1 MTGDSLRDDRDAIQA
16 GIAAL
21 VDQLRDAKLAMDVYP
36 DEREWWG
43 IRVDDL
49 SDELAALEAALDEAD
64 AAVARDDPELGPW
77 GRDGL

>member
-64 AAVARDDPELGPW
+64 AAVARDDPERQPW
-77 GRDGL
+77 GHSGL